1 MSLAG
6 CWHACYPGSRPHARN
21 SQGPL
26 LYLAAP
32 APTVNLG
39 HFPREAAPWAGKE
52 RHSPAS
58 VLRAALY
65 LKRAWEGQGAPG
77 GRQKAPER
85 KKNGVLVGR
94 GFLCPLGH

>member
-6 CWHACYPGSRPHARN
+6 CWHACYPSSRPHARN
-21 SQGPL
+21 SQRPL

-58 VLRAALY
+58 VLRAMLY

-77 GRQKAPER
+77 GRQKASER
-85 KKNGVLVGR
+85 KKNGVLVGQ
-94 GFLCPLGH
+94 GFICPLGH